1 MCAYS
6 SSSNVPGLETPQVVE
21 CEDPH
26 SVSVGPERQVD
37 PVTADQ
43 LRVANL
49 HFDRSPEKDGSA
61 LRTFRFA
68 TPCAWARRSQF
79 SGAEPLF
86 GAVLPHE
93 KHLSPA
99 LYLDALQRVHGAGG

>member
-1 MCAYS
+1 M
-6 SSSNVPGLETPQVVE
+6 
-21 CEDPH
+21 
-26 SVSVGPERQVD
+26 SVGPECQVD

-49 HFDRSPEKDGSA
+49 HFDRSPEKDGDT

-68 TPCAWARRSQF
+68 TRCAWARCSQF
-79 SGAEPLF
+79 SGTEPLL
-86 GAVLPHE
+86 GTVLPHE

-99 LYLDALQRVHGAGG
+99 LYLDARQRVHGAER

>member
-1 MCAYS
+1 M
-6 SSSNVPGLETPQVVE
+6 
-21 CEDPH
+21 
-26 SVSVGPERQVD
+26 SVGPERQVD

-49 HFDRSPEKDGSA
+49 HFDRSPEKDGDT

-68 TPCAWARRSQF
+68 TACAWARRSQF

-93 KHLSPA
+93 KRKKGKSRPA
-99 LYLDALQRVHGAGG
+99 CVLNVPPPSRESVEMRV